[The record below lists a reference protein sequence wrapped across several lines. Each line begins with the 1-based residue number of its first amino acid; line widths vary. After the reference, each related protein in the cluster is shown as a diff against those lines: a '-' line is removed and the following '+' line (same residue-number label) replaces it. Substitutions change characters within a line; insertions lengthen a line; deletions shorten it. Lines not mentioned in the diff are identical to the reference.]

1 MEGHGHVR
9 LSSHLYIYLG
19 KQAFTVLM
27 IYVFIVV
34 SLRML
39 LPSDV
44 YFVQNP
50 AVAVTVAADV
60 PWKESL
66 WLTLCDLVTI
76 RSTDERRRMRMI
88 FQRETMQC
96 FVASGDGR

>member
-1 MEGHGHVR
+1 MKRGERDGR
-9 LSSHLYIYLG
+9 LWTCAIILSSLYISG
-19 KQAFTVLM
+19 QAGRFTVLM
-27 IYVFIVV
+27 IHVFIVV
-34 SLRML
+34 SLMML

-44 YFVQNP
+44 YFVQNL

-60 PWKESL
+60 LWKESL
-66 WLTLCDLVTI
+66 WLTLCDLATI

-96 FVASGDGR
+96 